1 MLDSIAATVVEA
13 IPYIARYVGKT
24 IVVKLGGSV
33 GPEDTVL
40 QDVVWLRQLGIRPV
54 LVHGGGPLIS
64 EWLNRIGKE
73 TRFVRGLRYT
83 DAETLDI
90 VRMVLIGQVN
100 SELVARLNA
109 AGARAVGLSG
119 IDGAMIQATLQ
130 DEELGLVGEVTAV
143 DLTPIETLERG
154 GYTVVV
160 APVALGP
167 NGQPLNVNADTV
179 AGEIARALSAEKLV
193 FFTDVP
199 GLLDAQGRLISELD
213 PGDVERLRAEG
224 VIRGG
229 MIPKIDA
236 CLRALQ
242 TVPRA
247 HIVDGR
253 EPHALIRELFT
264 DRGVGTMIR
273 AAANQSQ

>member
-1 MLDSIAATVVEA
+1 MLDPVTATIVEA
-13 IPYIARYVGKT
+13 IPYITRYVGKT
-24 IVVKLGGSV
+24 IVLKLGGSV

-40 QDVVWLRQLGIRPV
+40 QDVAWLRQLGVRPV

-73 TRFVRGLRYT
+73 THFVRGLRYT
-83 DAETLDI
+83 DAETLDV

-100 SELVARLNA
+100 SELVARLN
-109 AGARAVGLSG
+109 GLGVRAVGLSG
-119 IDGAMIQATLQ
+119 IDGAMLQAQLR
-130 DEELGLVGEVTAV
+130 DPELGLVGEVTAV
-143 DLTPIETLERG
+143 DLGPIETLEAG
-154 GYTVVV
+154 GYIVVV

-179 AGEIARALSAEKLV
+179 AGEIARALAAEKLV

-199 GLLDAQGRLISELD
+199 GLLDREGRLISELT
-213 PGDVERLRAEG
+213 PAAAARLKAEG
-224 VIRGG
+224 VVTGG
-229 MIPKIDA
+229 MIPKVDA
-236 CLRALQ
+236 CLRALD

-247 HIVDGR
+247 HIIDGR

-273 AAANQSQ
+273 SSEGRE